1 MARTKI
7 IYNLNSHSVNIHLI
21 GHAKTH
27 QLNMKKKFI
36 ITQVPLK
43 KNLFIFKIKNFNIKN
58 KNMWLYEKKG

>member
-43 KNLFIFKIKNFNIKN
+43 KTFLFLKLKI
-58 KNMWLYEKKG
+58 LT